1 MEVMVTKVITKMPQ
15 ASVTEDGELIEL
27 VFKDQEGVE
36 EALQFSSDD
45 FERFITRAVQLFTHA
60 RNQKLSIGDHLAIHP
75 VPAVTTMANTQMGGG
90 RVILSIRAD
99 NGIPYH
105 FSISPEEAEALPR
118 QLFRAAKDAKKQASK
133 SRH

>member
-1 MEVMVTKVITKMPQ
+1 MTDRITAFPS
-15 ASVTEDGELIEL
+15 ASVLEDGSLIVLEFESESGKRTTL
-27 VFKDQEGVE
+27 S
-36 EALQFSSDD
+36 FSPDD
-45 FERFITRAVQLFTHA
+45 FEGFVSRATQLVAGA
-60 RNQKLSIGDHLAIHP
+60 RNQKLSKGDHLAIHP
-75 VPAVTTMANTQMGGG
+75 VPAVTTMAKTPVGGG

-118 QLFRAAKDAKKQASK
+118 QLFRAAKDAKKQASQ